1 MNEFQRKTEDQS
13 SSLRREELLAQL
25 KQVEE
30 QIAKKKQMKTKQ

>member
-13 SSLRREELLAQL
+13 SSMRREELLAQL